1 MPNGTERQN
10 PMQTSSQTASASVHA
25 GAENDTRLCRKED
38 LAYQAVTVVAVLL
51 LLGSLWVF

>member
-1 MPNGTERQN
+1 
-10 PMQTSSQTASASVHA
+10 MQTSSQTASASVHA

>member
-1 MPNGTERQN
+1 
-10 PMQTSSQTASASVHA
+10 MQTSSQTASSSVHA
-25 GAENDTRLCRKED
+25 RTEIDAPSRGKED